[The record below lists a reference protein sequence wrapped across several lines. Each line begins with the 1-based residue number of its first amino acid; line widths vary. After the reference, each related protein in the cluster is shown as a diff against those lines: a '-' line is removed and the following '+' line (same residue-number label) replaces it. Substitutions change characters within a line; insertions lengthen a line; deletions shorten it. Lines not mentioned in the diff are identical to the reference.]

1 MENTLSQDSLRRI
14 VIPKDVRLLLLLA
27 VVLNLARIFLFH
39 STYFIYLL
47 WNIFLALLPF
57 LVSLI
62 LLWQSSRGKLS
73 KALFVLASL
82 VWLLLLPNAP
92 YIVTDLIH
100 IGRGH
105 GAPILYDTFLLFSSA
120 WLGLVLF
127 MHSLSHIEK
136 IILDK
141 YGKLIVTIKIPSII
155 LLVSIGI
162 YIGRYLRFNSWDIFA
177 DPSFFGNTW
186 LNLSHPIHF
195 KEACLFILPCSF
207 FLYISYRAWKST
219 RVK

>member
-1 MENTLSQDSLRRI
+1 MDSTKPSLHESIRKISVPRDI
-14 VIPKDVRLLLLLA
+14 RLLLLLA
-27 VVLNLARIFLFH
+27 VILNLARILLFH

-57 LVSLI
+57 LVSSI
-62 LLWQSSRGKLS
+62 MLWQNNKGKLS
-73 KALFVLASL
+73 KIFFAPSSL
-82 VWLLLLPNAP
+82 IWLLLLPNAP

-120 WLGLVLF
+120 WLGLILF
-127 MHSLSHIEK
+127 AYSLSHIEK
-136 IILDK
+136 IILEK
-141 YGKLIVTIKIPSII
+141 YGKFIASIKIPSII

-162 YIGRYLRFNSWDIFA
+162 YIGRYLRFNSWDIFT

-186 LNLSHPIHF
+186 MNLSHPIHF

-207 FLYISYRAWKST
+207 FLYISYRAWKV
-219 RVK
+219 R